1 MSTYVRGRVW
11 VCVIAHKQIISQTTH
26 AKPSLASLP
35 VGLEV
40 FEAEDVED
48 ADGGPE
54 GGRFLVDGR
63 VHLGH
68 DPDEEAAVDA
78 LHERVA
84 DVRGLAV
91 AQVRHL
97 RIQSPW

>member
-1 MSTYVRGRVW
+1 M
-11 VCVIAHKQIISQTTH
+11 CVIAHKQIISQTTH

-54 GGRFLVDGR
+54 GGRLLVDGR
-63 VHLGH
+63 VHFGH

-84 DVRGLAV
+84 DVRGLTV

-97 RIQSPW
+97 RIQSS